1 MAEVNPNNLNLKPNS
16 HQYHKE
22 MEKKAEEKQE
32 DGNDIPEKKVNKIV
46 SDPVVKKKKTFGR
59 KLADIFISEDVGD
72 VKSYLIYDVLVPAV
86 KENIADAING
96 AIGMIFFGEVSRRM
110 SGRNSNRNNS
120 KVNYGG
126 YFNSGNDRRERMP
139 RSYRDRDS
147 GSDRSKADDLI
158 IASRAEAEQ
167 VLDEMYELLD
177 EAMMERGEV
186 KKQMVFESAKVE
198 VSLLALSPGAKIKE
212 HTHTEDSEWYIFLE
226 SEKIECCPK
235 NMSHSLE
242 NQSDSGYLFVLS
254 IKYKH

>member
-1 MAEVNPNNLNLKPNS
+1 MAEVDVNSLNLKPNS

-22 MEKKAEEKQE
+22 MERKAEEKQE
-32 DGNDIPEKKVNKIV
+32 DENDIPEKKVNKIV

-59 KLADIFISEDVGD
+59 KLADIFIAEDVGD

-126 YFNSGNDRRERMP
+126 YFNSGSDRRERMP

-147 GSDRSKADDLI
+147 SAERSRTDDFV

-177 EAMMERGEV
+177 TY
-186 KKQMVFESAKVE
+186 KQVTVADFYDMLGISSEFTDHKYGWTN
-198 VSLLALSPGAKIKE
+198 LNGARVIRVR
-212 HTHTEDSEWYIFLE
+212 D
-226 SEKIECCPK
+226 
-235 NMSHSLE
+235 
-242 NQSDSGYLFVLS
+242 GYRIDLPREQVL
-254 IKYKH
+254 

>member
-22 MEKKAEEKQE
+22 MEKKAEEKPE

-147 GSDRSKADDLI
+147 SSDRSKADDLI

-177 EAMMERGEV
+177 TY
-186 KKQMVFESAKVE
+186 KQVTVADFYDMLGISSEFTDNKYGWTN
-198 VSLLALSPGAKIKE
+198 LNGARVIRVR
-212 HTHTEDSEWYIFLE
+212 D
-226 SEKIECCPK
+226 
-235 NMSHSLE
+235 
-242 NQSDSGYLFVLS
+242 GYRIDLPREQVL
-254 IKYKH
+254 

>member
-22 MEKKAEEKQE
+22 MERKAEKAEEKQE

-110 SGRNSNRNNS
+110 SGR
-120 KVNYGG
+120 
-126 YFNSGNDRRERMP
+126 
-139 RSYRDRDS
+139 
-147 GSDRSKADDLI
+147 DLI

-177 EAMMERGEV
+177 TY
-186 KKQMVFESAKVE
+186 KQVTVADFYDMLGISSEFTDNKYGWTN
-198 VSLLALSPGAKIKE
+198 LNGARVIRVR
-212 HTHTEDSEWYIFLE
+212 D
-226 SEKIECCPK
+226 
-235 NMSHSLE
+235 
-242 NQSDSGYLFVLS
+242 GYRIDLPREQVL
-254 IKYKH
+254 